1 MSEIKLTVSRSL
13 ASGPV
18 TVELVDS
25 SSRVIGRHAVTPGA
39 PTNVTVRPGLYMA
52 RVFLPDGE
60 MVMQQCNLEG
70 ESDSAPLRLARAAPE
85 VLRTVSGIEI
95 FGGAVLSKGVLEA
108 FGTGGAGHSL
118 PTPAEVGESDEAG
131 ATDESEEAASQA
143 GLGFVISDV
152 ESAAPLELDF
162 LAAGSPLDAELLAW
176 RNALRVAAP
185 RAAGGLFLRLPDLPP
200 GRRAPLLRIAGPGID
215 ARLLMLPGD
224 CVAIGVSLERGERT
238 DRAGVPQLRV
248 VVRTRSPQ
256 AESLLGLL
264 TAGQFAG
271 ATDLAK
277 DLLYEKVDNPWAA
290 AIGAYVLM
298 RGGQLGRL
306 RSWIE
311 RLDIDFPWLPD
322 GTLLHAWTLLRLEN
336 ESAFD
341 HSCALFLAAH
351 QRGTP
356 VYSQGL
362 RLLLD
367 GLKLA
372 CQRRPD
378 DDALAAA
385 LARVQE
391 VASCAIWRSPLTCC
405 YGAEPSQPQ
414 RGLRYQG
421 VAAVT
426 VNLGST

>member
-18 TVELVDS
+18 AVELVDS
-25 SSRVIGRHAVTPGA
+25 SSRVIGRHAVTPGT
-39 PTNVTVRPGLYMA
+39 PTSVSVQPGLYMA

-60 MVMQQCNLEG
+60 IVMQQCNLEG
-70 ESDSAPLRLARAAPE
+70 ESDSASLRLARAAP
-85 VLRTVSGIEI
+85 VQIASASAA
-95 FGGAVLSKGVLEA
+95 FGGVLGKGVLEA
-108 FGTGGAGHSL
+108 FGARGPGDPPPAPADAGD
-118 PTPAEVGESDEAG
+118 SDEAG
-131 ATDESEEAASQA
+131 ATAESEEAASQA
-143 GLGFVISDV
+143 GLGFVIDDV

-162 LAAGSPLDAELLAW
+162 LAAGSPLDTEFLAW
-176 RNALRVAAP
+176 RNALRLAAP
-185 RAAGGLFLRLPDLPP
+185 RAAGGLFLHLPDLPS
-200 GRRAPLLRIAGPGID
+200 GRRAPLLRIAGPGLD
-215 ARLLMLPGD
+215 ARLLTLPGD
-224 CVAIGVSLERGERT
+224 CVAIGISLERGEDARR
-238 DRAGVPQLRV
+238 DGAPQLRV
-248 VVRTRSPQ
+248 VVRTRSPE

-277 DLLYEKVDNPWAA
+277 DLLYDKVDNPWAA

-298 RGGQLGRL
+298 RGGQLDRL
-306 RSWIE
+306 RRWIE
-311 RLDIDFPWLPD
+311 RLDRDYPWLPD
-322 GTLLHAWTLLRLEN
+322 GTLLHAWTLLRLDN

-341 HSCALFLAAH
+341 RSCALFLAAH

-378 DDALAAA
+378 DGALTAA

-405 YGAEPSQPQ
+405 YGAEPGQPR

-421 VAAVT
+421 VSAVV
-426 VNLGST
+426 VNLGAT